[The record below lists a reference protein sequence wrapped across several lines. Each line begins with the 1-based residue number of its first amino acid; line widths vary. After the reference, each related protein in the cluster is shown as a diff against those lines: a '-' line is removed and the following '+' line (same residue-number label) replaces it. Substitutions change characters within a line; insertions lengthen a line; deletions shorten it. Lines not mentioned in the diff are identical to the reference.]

1 MNQIFPSPLR
11 LPVSLLLGLTLALA
25 GWELAGQLSVAR
37 WLATL
42 LSPDLTDTSQAVVHF
57 SWLPRLAIC
66 LLAGAALGLA
76 GTLMQQVLRNPLASP
91 TTLGVAS
98 GAQLA
103 LMMVTLFAPSWL
115 LLGREWI
122 AMAGGCLAMGLV
134 FALAWRHQLNPV
146 VIVFA
151 GLVINLYLA
160 AISMGLLLFFQE
172 ELKGLLVWGSGSLV
186 QNSWS
191 GVSYLLPRLL
201 LAVVLAAVLV
211 RPLAVLELDDASAR
225 SLGVSLQHLR
235 FAGLGLAVFV
245 TACVVSV
252 VGLIGFIG
260 LAAPALVRLLGV
272 RKLALRLLW
281 APLLGA
287 LLLAATDLLLQSL
300 SRSGSVLIPTGAM
313 TALLGAPLLLW
324 LIPRLGI
331 KSGTPKANAALLVA
345 RHPAPA
351 RLVGL
356 MLMGLVVAVMAS
368 LLFGQGID
376 GWHWPSWLR
385 WQAQLEWRLPRTL
398 AAGAAGMLLAL
409 AGTLLQR
416 VSSNPM
422 ASPELLG
429 VSGGTFMGVIA
440 TALLLPA
447 LPLPMML
454 AGGLLG
460 AFGCLLLLLL
470 VNRSHGF
477 QPERL
482 LVNRSHGFQPER
494 LLLSGIAITA
504 LFEPLQA
511 IALANGDLRVQQL
524 LSWMSGSTYYVT
536 LPIAGGL
543 VVLALTLLAAC
554 LLLSRWLDLLPM
566 GPAVAAALGI
576 RLNRAQL
583 AILLLV
589 AVLTASATLVVGP
602 LSFVG
607 LLAPHM
613 AKLMGLVRAR
623 WHLLGAAVSG
633 ALLMVSA
640 DWIGQQILFPQ
651 EVPVGLVSTLL
662 GGAYFMWCLRRL

>member
-1 MNQIFPSPLR
+1 MSSSLSSPLLR
-11 LPVSLLLGLTLALA
+11 PGLCLLVLTLGLACAELSRQLPGALWWQA
-25 GWELAGQLSVAR
+25 LFSPELDDAR
-37 WLATL
+37 
-42 LSPDLTDTSQAVVHF
+42 QAVVHF

-103 LMMVTLFAPSWL
+103 LMMVTLLAPSWL
-115 LLGREWI
+115 LIGREWI
-122 AMAGGCLAMGLV
+122 AMAGGSLAMGLV
-134 FALAWRHQLNPV
+134 FALAWRRQLNPV

-172 ELKGLLVWGSGSLV
+172 ELKGLLVWGSGSLA

-191 GVSYLLPRLL
+191 GVGYLLPRLL
-201 LAVVLAAVLV
+201 LAAMLAAVLV

-225 SLGVSLQHLR
+225 SLGVSLKHLR
-235 FAGLGLAVFV
+235 FAGLGLAVFI

-260 LAAPALVRLLGV
+260 LAAPAMVRLLGV
-272 RKLALRLLW
+272 RKLAQRLLW
-281 APLLGA
+281 APILGA
-287 LLLAATDLLLQSL
+287 LLLAATDLLLQTL
-300 SRSGSVLIPTGAM
+300 SRFWPVLIPTGAM

-331 KSGTPKANAALLVA
+331 KQSAPKANSSLQLA
-345 RHPAPA
+345 RHPAPT
-351 RLVGL
+351 RFVGL
-356 MLMGLVVAVMAS
+356 MVLGLAAAVIAS
-368 LLFGQGID
+368 LLFGQGMG
-376 GWHWPSWLR
+376 GWGWPSWLR
-385 WQAQLEWRLPRTL
+385 WQVQLEWRLPRTL
-398 AAGAAGMLLAL
+398 AAGAAGVLLAL

-416 VSSNPM
+416 VSNNPM

-440 TALLLPA
+440 AALLLPA

-454 AGGLLG
+454 LGGLVG
-460 AFGCLLLLLL
+460 AFACLLLLVLI
-470 VNRSHGF
+470 NRRNGF
-477 QPERL
+477 QPERI
-482 LVNRSHGFQPER
+482 
-494 LLLSGIAITA
+494 LLSGIAITA

-536 LPIAGGL
+536 QPVALAL
-543 VVLALTLLAAC
+543 VVLALLMLAAC
-554 LLLSRWLDLLPM
+554 LLVSRWLDLMPM
-566 GPAVAAALGI
+566 GPAVATALGI
-576 RLNRAQL
+576 HLGRAQL
-583 AILLLV
+583 TILLLV
-589 AVLTASATLVVGP
+589 AVLTASATMVIGP
-602 LSFVG
+602 LSFAG
-607 LLAPHM
+607 LLAPHL
-613 AKLMGLVRAR
+613 ARLMGLVRAR
-623 WHLLGAAVSG
+623 WHLLGAAGCG

>member
-1 MNQIFPSPLR
+1 MKRLLTSPLLR
-11 LPVSLLLGLTLALA
+11 PVSILLGLTLLLA
-25 GWELAGQLSVAR
+25 YWELARQLPGALWWQSLFAPNLDDV
-37 WLATL
+37 
-42 LSPDLTDTSQAVVHF
+42 SQAVVHF
-57 SWLPRLAIC
+57 SWLPRLAVT

-122 AMAGGCLAMGLV
+122 AMVGGSLAMALV
-134 FALAWRHQLNPV
+134 FALAWRRQLNPV

-172 ELKGLLVWGSGSLV
+172 ELKGLLVWGGGSLV

-201 LAVVLAAVLV
+201 AAAALAAVLV

-260 LAAPALVRLLGV
+260 LAAPAMVRLLGI
-272 RKLALRLLW
+272 RQLGQRLLW
-281 APLLGA
+281 APILGA

-300 SRSGSVLIPTGAM
+300 SRFWPVLIPTGAM
-313 TALLGAPLLLW
+313 TAMLGAPLLLW

-331 KSGTPKANAALLVA
+331 KSGTPKANAALPVA

-356 MLMGLVVAVMAS
+356 LLVGLMLAMVAS
-368 LLFGQGID
+368 LLVGQGMT
-376 GWHWPSWLR
+376 GWSWPSWLR

-398 AAGAAGMLLAL
+398 AAGAAGVLLAL

-416 VSSNPM
+416 VSNNPM

-447 LPLPMML
+447 LPLPL
-454 AGGLLG
+454 VGGLLG
-460 AFGCLLLLLL
+460 AFGCLLLLVV
-470 VNRSHGF
+470 VNHKHGF
-477 QPERL
+477 QPERI
-482 LVNRSHGFQPER
+482 
-494 LLLSGIAITA
+494 LLSGIAITA

-511 IALANGDLRVQQL
+511 IALANGDMRVQQL

-536 LPIAGGL
+536 LPVAYGL
-543 VVLALTLLAAC
+543 VGLALLMLSAC
-554 LLLSRWLDLLPM
+554 LLVSRWLDLLPM
-566 GPAVAAALGI
+566 GAALATALGI

-623 WHLLGAAVSG
+623 WHLLGAAASG

-640 DWIGQQILFPQ
+640 DWVGQQILFPQ

>member
-1 MNQIFPSPLR
+1 MSSSLSSPLLR
-11 LPVSLLLGLTLALA
+11 PGLCLLVLTLGLACA
-25 GWELAGQLSVAR
+25 ELARQLPGALWWQALFSPELDDAR
-37 WLATL
+37 
-42 LSPDLTDTSQAVVHF
+42 QAVVHF

-103 LMMVTLFAPSWL
+103 LMMVTLLAPSWL
-115 LLGREWI
+115 LIGREWI
-122 AMAGGCLAMGLV
+122 AMAGGSLAIGLV
-134 FALAWRHQLNPV
+134 FALAWRRQLNPV

-172 ELKGLLVWGSGSLV
+172 ELKGLLVWGSGSLA

-191 GVSYLLPRLL
+191 GVGYLLPRLL
-201 LAVVLAAVLV
+201 LAAMLAAVLV

-225 SLGVSLQHLR
+225 SLGVSLKHLR
-235 FAGLGLAVFV
+235 FAGLGLAVFI

-260 LAAPALVRLLGV
+260 LAAPAMVRLLGV
-272 RKLALRLLW
+272 RKLAQRLLW
-281 APLLGA
+281 APILGA
-287 LLLAATDLLLQSL
+287 LLLAATDLLLQTL
-300 SRSGSVLIPTGAM
+300 SRFWPVLIPTGAM

-331 KSGTPKANAALLVA
+331 KQSAPKANSSLLLA
-345 RHPAPA
+345 RHPAPT

-356 MLMGLVVAVMAS
+356 MVLGLAAAVIAS
-368 LLFGQGID
+368 LLFGQGMG
-376 GWHWPSWLR
+376 GWGWPSWLR

-398 AAGAAGMLLAL
+398 AAGAAGVLLAL

-416 VSSNPM
+416 VSNNPM

-440 TALLLPA
+440 AALLLPA

-454 AGGLLG
+454 LGGLVG
-460 AFGCLLLLLL
+460 AFACLLLLVLI
-470 VNRSHGF
+470 NRRNGF
-477 QPERL
+477 QPERI
-482 LVNRSHGFQPER
+482 
-494 LLLSGIAITA
+494 LLSGIAITA

-536 LPIAGGL
+536 QPVALAL
-543 VVLALTLLAAC
+543 VVLALLMLAAC
-554 LLLSRWLDLLPM
+554 LLASRWLDLMPM
-566 GPAVAAALGI
+566 GPAVATALGI
-576 RLNRAQL
+576 HLGRAQL
-583 AILLLV
+583 TILLLV
-589 AVLTASATLVVGP
+589 AVLTASATMVIGP
-602 LSFVG
+602 LSFAG
-607 LLAPHM
+607 LLAPHL
-613 AKLMGLVRAR
+613 ARLMGLVRAR
-623 WHLLGAAVSG
+623 WHLLGAAGCG

>member
-1 MNQIFPSPLR
+1 MSSSLSSPLLR
-11 LPVSLLLGLTLALA
+11 PGLCLLVLTLGLACA
-25 GWELAGQLSVAR
+25 ELARQLPGALWWQALFSPELDDAR
-37 WLATL
+37 
-42 LSPDLTDTSQAVVHF
+42 QAVVHF

-103 LMMVTLFAPSWL
+103 LMMVTLLAPSWL
-115 LLGREWI
+115 LIGREWI
-122 AMAGGCLAMGLV
+122 AMAGGSLAMGLV
-134 FALAWRHQLNPV
+134 FALAWRRQLNPV

-172 ELKGLLVWGSGSLV
+172 ELKGLLVWGSGSLA

-191 GVSYLLPRLL
+191 GVGYLLPRLL
-201 LAVVLAAVLV
+201 LAAMLAAVLV

-225 SLGVSLQHLR
+225 SLGVSLKHLR
-235 FAGLGLAVFV
+235 FAGLGLAVFI

-260 LAAPALVRLLGV
+260 LAAPAMVRLLGV
-272 RKLALRLLW
+272 RKLAQRLLW
-281 APLLGA
+281 APILGA
-287 LLLAATDLLLQSL
+287 LLLAATDLLLQTL
-300 SRSGSVLIPTGAM
+300 SRFWPVLIPTGAM

-331 KSGTPKANAALLVA
+331 KQSAPKANSSLQLA
-345 RHPAPA
+345 RHPAPT

-356 MLMGLVVAVMAS
+356 MVLGLAAAVIAS
-368 LLFGQGID
+368 LLFGQGMG
-376 GWHWPSWLR
+376 GWGWPSWLR

-398 AAGAAGMLLAL
+398 AAGAAGVLLAL

-416 VSSNPM
+416 VSNNPM

-440 TALLLPA
+440 AALLLPA

-454 AGGLLG
+454 LGGLVG
-460 AFGCLLLLLL
+460 AFACLLLLVLI
-470 VNRSHGF
+470 NRRNGF
-477 QPERL
+477 QPERI
-482 LVNRSHGFQPER
+482 
-494 LLLSGIAITA
+494 LLSGIAITA

-536 LPIAGGL
+536 QPVALAL
-543 VVLALTLLAAC
+543 VVLALLMLAAC
-554 LLLSRWLDLLPM
+554 LLVSRWLDLMPM
-566 GPAVAAALGI
+566 GPAVATALGI
-576 RLNRAQL
+576 HLGRAQL
-583 AILLLV
+583 TILLLV
-589 AVLTASATLVVGP
+589 AVLTASATMVIGP
-602 LSFVG
+602 LSFAG
-607 LLAPHM
+607 LLAPHL
-613 AKLMGLVRAR
+613 ARLMGLVRAR
-623 WHLLGAAVSG
+623 WHLLGAAGCG

>member
-1 MNQIFPSPLR
+1 MSSSLSSPLLR
-11 LPVSLLLGLTLALA
+11 PGLCLLVLTLGLACA
-25 GWELAGQLSVAR
+25 ELARQLPGALWWQALFSPELDDAR
-37 WLATL
+37 
-42 LSPDLTDTSQAVVHF
+42 QAVVHF

-103 LMMVTLFAPSWL
+103 LMMVTLLAPSWL
-115 LLGREWI
+115 LIGREWI
-122 AMAGGCLAMGLV
+122 AMAGGSLAMGLV
-134 FALAWRHQLNPV
+134 FALAWRRQLNPV

-172 ELKGLLVWGSGSLV
+172 ELKGLLVWGSGSLA

-191 GVSYLLPRLL
+191 GVGYLLPRLL
-201 LAVVLAAVLV
+201 LAAMLAAVLV

-225 SLGVSLQHLR
+225 SLGVSLKHLR
-235 FAGLGLAVFV
+235 FAGLGLAVFI

-260 LAAPALVRLLGV
+260 LAAPAMVRLLGV
-272 RKLALRLLW
+272 RKLAQRLLW
-281 APLLGA
+281 APILGA
-287 LLLAATDLLLQSL
+287 LLLAATDLLLQTL
-300 SRSGSVLIPTGAM
+300 SRFWPVLIPTGAM

-331 KSGTPKANAALLVA
+331 KQSAPKANSSLQLA
-345 RHPAPA
+345 RHPAPT

-356 MLMGLVVAVMAS
+356 MVLGLAAAVIAS
-368 LLFGQGID
+368 LLFGQGMG
-376 GWHWPSWLR
+376 GWGWPSWLR

-398 AAGAAGMLLAL
+398 AAGAAGVLLAL
-409 AGTLLQR
+409 TGTLLQR
-416 VSSNPM
+416 VSNNPM

-440 TALLLPA
+440 AALLLPA

-454 AGGLLG
+454 LGGLVG
-460 AFGCLLLLLL
+460 AFACLLLLVL
-470 VNRSHGF
+470 VNRRNGF
-477 QPERL
+477 QPERI
-482 LVNRSHGFQPER
+482 
-494 LLLSGIAITA
+494 LLSGIAITA

-536 LPIAGGL
+536 QPVALAL
-543 VVLALTLLAAC
+543 VVLALLMLAAC
-554 LLLSRWLDLLPM
+554 LLVSRWLDLMPM
-566 GPAVAAALGI
+566 GPAVATALGI
-576 RLNRAQL
+576 HLGRAQL
-583 AILLLV
+583 TILLLV
-589 AVLTASATLVVGP
+589 AVLTASATMVIGP
-602 LSFVG
+602 LSFAG
-607 LLAPHM
+607 LLAPHL
-613 AKLMGLVRAR
+613 ARLMGLVRAR
-623 WHLLGAAVSG
+623 WHLLGAAGCG

>member
-1 MNQIFPSPLR
+1 MSSSLSSPLLR
-11 LPVSLLLGLTLALA
+11 PGLCLLVLTLGLACAELSRQLPGALWWQA
-25 GWELAGQLSVAR
+25 LFSPELDDAR
-37 WLATL
+37 
-42 LSPDLTDTSQAVVHF
+42 QAVVHF

-91 TTLGVAS
+91 TTLGVTS

-103 LMMVTLFAPSWL
+103 LMMVTLLAPSWL
-115 LLGREWI
+115 LIGREWI
-122 AMAGGCLAMGLV
+122 AMAGGSLAMGLV
-134 FALAWRHQLNPV
+134 FALAWRRQLNPV

-172 ELKGLLVWGSGSLV
+172 ELKGLLVWGSGSLA

-191 GVSYLLPRLL
+191 GVGYLLPRLL
-201 LAVVLAAVLV
+201 LAAMLAVVLV

-225 SLGVSLQHLR
+225 SLGVSLKHLR
-235 FAGLGLAVFV
+235 LAGLGLAVFV

-260 LAAPALVRLLGV
+260 LAAPAMVRLLGV
-272 RKLALRLLW
+272 RKLAQRLLW
-281 APLLGA
+281 APILGA
-287 LLLAATDLLLQSL
+287 LLLAATDLLLQTL
-300 SRSGSVLIPTGAM
+300 SWFWPVLIPTGAM

-331 KSGTPKANAALLVA
+331 KQSAPKANSSLQLA
-345 RHPAPA
+345 RHPAPT

-356 MLMGLVVAVMAS
+356 MVLGLAAAVIAS
-368 LLFGQGID
+368 LLFGQGMG
-376 GWHWPSWLR
+376 GWGWPSWLR

-398 AAGAAGMLLAL
+398 AAGAAGVLLAL

-416 VSSNPM
+416 VSNNPM

-440 TALLLPA
+440 AALLLPA

-454 AGGLLG
+454 LGGLVG
-460 AFGCLLLLLL
+460 AFACLLLLVLI
-470 VNRSHGF
+470 NRRNGF
-477 QPERL
+477 QPERI
-482 LVNRSHGFQPER
+482 
-494 LLLSGIAITA
+494 LLSGIAITA

-536 LPIAGGL
+536 QPVALAL
-543 VVLALTLLAAC
+543 VVLALLMLAAC
-554 LLLSRWLDLLPM
+554 LLVSRWLDLMPM
-566 GPAVAAALGI
+566 GPAVATALGI
-576 RLNRAQL
+576 HLGRAQL
-583 AILLLV
+583 TILLLV
-589 AVLTASATLVVGP
+589 AVLTASATMVIGP
-602 LSFVG
+602 LSFAG
-607 LLAPHM
+607 LLAPHL
-613 AKLMGLVRAR
+613 ARLMGLVRAR
-623 WHLLGAAVSG
+623 WHLLGAAGCG

>member
-1 MNQIFPSPLR
+1 MKHIFPSPLQR
-11 LPVSLLLGLTLALA
+11 PILILLGLTLSLA
-25 GWELAGQLSVAR
+25 CWELARQLPGVLWWQTLFSPNLDDAR
-37 WLATL
+37 
-42 LSPDLTDTSQAVVHF
+42 QAVVHF
-57 SWLPRLAIC
+57 SWLPRLTVT

-122 AMAGGCLAMGLV
+122 AMAGGSLAMALV
-134 FALAWRHQLNPV
+134 FALAWRRQLNPII
-146 VIVFA
+146 IVFA

-172 ELKGLLVWGSGSLV
+172 ELKGLLVWGSGSLA

-191 GVSYLLPRLL
+191 GVYYLLPRLL
-201 LAVVLAAVLV
+201 VAGGLAAVLV

-235 FAGLGLAVFV
+235 LAGLGLAVFV

-260 LAAPALVRLLGV
+260 LAAPAMVRLLGI
-272 RKLALRLLW
+272 RQLGQRLLW
-281 APLLGA
+281 APVLGA
-287 LLLAATDLLLQSL
+287 LLLAATDLLLQSV
-300 SRSGSVLIPTGAM
+300 SRFWPMLIPTGAM

-324 LIPRLGI
+324 LIPRLSL
-331 KSGTPKANAALLVA
+331 KSGTPKASTGLLVA
-345 RHPAPA
+345 RHPVPT
-351 RLVGL
+351 RLITLLLLGL
-356 MLMGLVVAVMAS
+356 GLAIIGS
-368 LLFGQGID
+368 LLFGQGMH
-376 GWHWPSWLR
+376 GWSWPSWLR

-398 AAGAAGMLLAL
+398 AAGAAGILLAL

-416 VSSNPM
+416 VSNNPM

-454 AGGLLG
+454 LGGLIG
-460 AFGCLLLLLL
+460 AFGCLLLLVL
-470 VNRSHGF
+470 VNRKHGF
-477 QPERL
+477 QPERI
-482 LVNRSHGFQPER
+482 
-494 LLLSGIAITA
+494 LLSGIAITA

-511 IALANGDLRVQQL
+511 IALANGDMRVQQL

-536 LPIAGGL
+536 LPVAYGL
-543 VVLALTLLAAC
+543 VALAVLMLAAC
-554 LLLSRWLDLLPM
+554 LLISRWLDLLPM
-566 GPAVAAALGI
+566 GPALATALGI

-623 WHLLGAAVSG
+623 WHLLGAAASG

-651 EVPVGLVSTLL
+651 DVPVGLVSTLL

>member
-1 MNQIFPSPLR
+1 MSSSLSSPLLR
-11 LPVSLLLGLTLALA
+11 PGLCLLVLTLGLACAELSRQLPGALWWQA
-25 GWELAGQLSVAR
+25 LFSPELDDAR
-37 WLATL
+37 
-42 LSPDLTDTSQAVVHF
+42 QAVVHF

-103 LMMVTLFAPSWL
+103 LMMVTLLAPSWL
-115 LLGREWI
+115 LIGREWI
-122 AMAGGCLAMGLV
+122 AMAGGSLAMGLV
-134 FALAWRHQLNPV
+134 FALAWRRQLNPV

-172 ELKGLLVWGSGSLV
+172 ELKGLLVWGSGSLA

-191 GVSYLLPRLL
+191 GVGYLLPRLL
-201 LAVVLAAVLV
+201 LAAMLAAVLV

-225 SLGVSLQHLR
+225 SLGVSLKHLR
-235 FAGLGLAVFV
+235 FAGLGLAVFI

-260 LAAPALVRLLGV
+260 LAAPAMVRLLGV
-272 RKLALRLLW
+272 RKLAQRLLW
-281 APLLGA
+281 TPILGA
-287 LLLAATDLLLQSL
+287 LLLAATDLLLQTL
-300 SRSGSVLIPTGAM
+300 SRFWPVLIPTGAM

-331 KSGTPKANAALLVA
+331 KQSAPKANSSLLLA
-345 RHPAPA
+345 RHPAPT

-356 MLMGLVVAVMAS
+356 MVLGLAAAVIAS
-368 LLFGQGID
+368 LLFGQGMG
-376 GWHWPSWLR
+376 GWGWPSWLR

-398 AAGAAGMLLAL
+398 AAGAAGVLLAL

-416 VSSNPM
+416 VSNNPM

-440 TALLLPA
+440 AALLLPA

-454 AGGLLG
+454 LGGLVG
-460 AFGCLLLLLL
+460 AFACLLLLVLI
-470 VNRSHGF
+470 NRRNGF
-477 QPERL
+477 QPERI
-482 LVNRSHGFQPER
+482 
-494 LLLSGIAITA
+494 LLSGIAITA

-536 LPIAGGL
+536 QPVALAL
-543 VVLALTLLAAC
+543 VVLALLMLAAC
-554 LLLSRWLDLLPM
+554 LLVSRWLDLMPM
-566 GPAVAAALGI
+566 GPAVATALGI
-576 RLNRAQL
+576 RLSRAQL
-583 AILLLV
+583 TILLLV
-589 AVLTASATLVVGP
+589 AVLTASATMVIGP
-602 LSFVG
+602 LSFAG
-607 LLAPHM
+607 LLAPHL
-613 AKLMGLVRAR
+613 ARLMGLVRAR
-623 WHLLGAAVSG
+623 WHLLGAAGCG

>member
-1 MNQIFPSPLR
+1 MSSSLSSPLLR
-11 LPVSLLLGLTLALA
+11 PGLCLLVLTLGLACA
-25 GWELAGQLSVAR
+25 ELARQLPGALWWQALFSPELDDAR
-37 WLATL
+37 
-42 LSPDLTDTSQAVVHF
+42 QAVVHF

-103 LMMVTLFAPSWL
+103 LMMVTLLAPSWL
-115 LLGREWI
+115 LIGREWV
-122 AMAGGCLAMGLV
+122 AMAGGSLAMGLV
-134 FALAWRHQLNPV
+134 FALAWRRQLNPV

-172 ELKGLLVWGSGSLV
+172 ELKGLLVWGSGSLA

-191 GVSYLLPRLL
+191 GVGYLLPRLL
-201 LAVVLAAVLV
+201 LAAMLAAVLV

-225 SLGVSLQHLR
+225 SLGVSLKHLR
-235 FAGLGLAVFV
+235 FAGLGLAVFI

-260 LAAPALVRLLGV
+260 LAAPAMVRLLGV
-272 RKLALRLLW
+272 RKLAQRLLW
-281 APLLGA
+281 ALILGA
-287 LLLAATDLLLQSL
+287 LLLAATDLLLQTL
-300 SRSGSVLIPTGAM
+300 SRFWPVLIPTGAM

-324 LIPRLGI
+324 LIPRLGF
-331 KSGTPKANAALLVA
+331 KQSSPKANSSLQLA
-345 RHPAPA
+345 RHPAPT

-356 MLMGLVVAVMAS
+356 MVLGLAAAVIAS
-368 LLFGQGID
+368 LLFGQGMG
-376 GWHWPSWLR
+376 GWGWPSWLR

-398 AAGAAGMLLAL
+398 AAGAAGVLLAL

-416 VSSNPM
+416 VSNNPM

-440 TALLLPA
+440 AALLLPA

-454 AGGLLG
+454 LGGLVG
-460 AFGCLLLLLL
+460 AFACLLLLVLI
-470 VNRSHGF
+470 NRRNGF
-477 QPERL
+477 QPERI
-482 LVNRSHGFQPER
+482 
-494 LLLSGIAITA
+494 LLSGIAITA

-536 LPIAGGL
+536 QPVALAL
-543 VVLALTLLAAC
+543 VVLALLMLAAC
-554 LLLSRWLDLLPM
+554 LLVSRWLDLMPM
-566 GPAVAAALGI
+566 GPAVATALGI
-576 RLNRAQL
+576 HLGRAQL
-583 AILLLV
+583 TILLLV
-589 AVLTASATLVVGP
+589 AVLTASATMVIGP
-602 LSFVG
+602 LSFAG
-607 LLAPHM
+607 LLAPHL
-613 AKLMGLVRAR
+613 ARLMGLVRAR
-623 WHLLGAAVSG
+623 WHLLGAAGCG

>member
-1 MNQIFPSPLR
+1 MSSSLSSPLLR
-11 LPVSLLLGLTLALA
+11 PGLCLLVLTLGLACT
-25 GWELAGQLSVAR
+25 ELARQLPGALWWQALFSPELDDAR
-37 WLATL
+37 
-42 LSPDLTDTSQAVVHF
+42 QAVVHF

-103 LMMVTLFAPSWL
+103 LMMVTLLAPSWL
-115 LLGREWI
+115 LIGREWI
-122 AMAGGCLAMGLV
+122 AMAGGSLAMGLV
-134 FALAWRHQLNPV
+134 FALAWRRQLNPV

-172 ELKGLLVWGSGSLV
+172 ELKGLLVWGSGSLA

-191 GVSYLLPRLL
+191 GVGYLLPRLL
-201 LAVVLAAVLV
+201 LAAMLAAVLV

-225 SLGVSLQHLR
+225 SLGVSLKHLR
-235 FAGLGLAVFV
+235 FAGLGLAVFI

-260 LAAPALVRLLGV
+260 LAAPAMVRLLGV
-272 RKLALRLLW
+272 RKLAQRLLW
-281 APLLGA
+281 APILGA
-287 LLLAATDLLLQSL
+287 LLLAATDLLLQTL
-300 SRSGSVLIPTGAM
+300 SRFWPVLIPTGAM

-331 KSGTPKANAALLVA
+331 KQSSPKANSSLLLA
-345 RHPAPA
+345 RHPAPT

-356 MLMGLVVAVMAS
+356 MVLGLAAAVIAS
-368 LLFGQGID
+368 LLFGQGMG
-376 GWHWPSWLR
+376 GWGWPSWLR

-398 AAGAAGMLLAL
+398 AAGAAGVLLAL

-416 VSSNPM
+416 VSNNPM

-440 TALLLPA
+440 AALLLPA

-454 AGGLLG
+454 LGGLMG
-460 AFGCLLLLLL
+460 AFACLLLLVLI
-470 VNRSHGF
+470 NRRNGF
-477 QPERL
+477 QPERI
-482 LVNRSHGFQPER
+482 
-494 LLLSGIAITA
+494 LLSGIAITA

-536 LPIAGGL
+536 QPVALAL
-543 VVLALTLLAAC
+543 VVLALLMLAAC
-554 LLLSRWLDLLPM
+554 LLVSRWLDLMPM
-566 GPAVAAALGI
+566 GPAVATALGI
-576 RLNRAQL
+576 HLGRAQL
-583 AILLLV
+583 TILLLV
-589 AVLTASATLVVGP
+589 AVLTASATMVIGP
-602 LSFVG
+602 LSFAG
-607 LLAPHM
+607 LLAPHL
-613 AKLMGLVRAR
+613 ARLMGLVRAR
-623 WHLLGAAVSG
+623 WHLLGAAGCG

>member
-1 MNQIFPSPLR
+1 MSSSLSSPLLR
-11 LPVSLLLGLTLALA
+11 PGLCLLVLTLGLACA
-25 GWELAGQLSVAR
+25 ELARQLPGALWWQALFSPELDDAR
-37 WLATL
+37 
-42 LSPDLTDTSQAVVHF
+42 QAVVHF

-103 LMMVTLFAPSWL
+103 LMMVTLLAPSWL
-115 LLGREWI
+115 LIGREWI
-122 AMAGGCLAMGLV
+122 AMAGGSLAMGLV
-134 FALAWRHQLNPV
+134 FALAWRRQLNPV

-172 ELKGLLVWGSGSLV
+172 ELKGLLVWGSGSLA

-191 GVSYLLPRLL
+191 GVGYLLPRLL
-201 LAVVLAAVLV
+201 LAAMLAAVLV

-225 SLGVSLQHLR
+225 SLGVSLKHLR
-235 FAGLGLAVFV
+235 FAGLGLAVFI

-260 LAAPALVRLLGV
+260 LAAPAMVRLLGV
-272 RKLALRLLW
+272 RKLAQRLLW
-281 APLLGA
+281 APILGA
-287 LLLAATDLLLQSL
+287 LLLAATDLLLQTL
-300 SRSGSVLIPTGAM
+300 SRFWPVLIPTGAM

-331 KSGTPKANAALLVA
+331 KQSAPKANSSLQLA
-345 RHPAPA
+345 RHPAPT

-356 MLMGLVVAVMAS
+356 MVLGLAAAVIAS
-368 LLFGQGID
+368 LLFGQGM
-376 GWHWPSWLR
+376 GSWGWPSWLR
-385 WQAQLEWRLPRTL
+385 WQVQLEWRLPRTL
-398 AAGAAGMLLAL
+398 AAGAAGVLLAL

-416 VSSNPM
+416 VSNNPM

-440 TALLLPA
+440 AALLLPA

-454 AGGLLG
+454 LGGLVG
-460 AFGCLLLLLL
+460 AFACLLLLVLI
-470 VNRSHGF
+470 NRRNGF
-477 QPERL
+477 QPERI
-482 LVNRSHGFQPER
+482 
-494 LLLSGIAITA
+494 LLSGIAITA

-536 LPIAGGL
+536 QPVALAL
-543 VVLALTLLAAC
+543 VVLALLMLAAC
-554 LLLSRWLDLLPM
+554 LLVSRWLDLMPM
-566 GPAVAAALGI
+566 GPAVATALGI
-576 RLNRAQL
+576 HLGRAQL
-583 AILLLV
+583 TILLLV
-589 AVLTASATLVVGP
+589 AVLTASATMVIGP
-602 LSFVG
+602 LSFAG
-607 LLAPHM
+607 LLAPHL
-613 AKLMGLVRAR
+613 ARLMGLVRAR
-623 WHLLGAAVSG
+623 WHLLGAAGCG

>member
-1 MNQIFPSPLR
+1 MSSSLSSPLLR
-11 LPVSLLLGLTLALA
+11 PGLCLLVLTLGLACA
-25 GWELAGQLSVAR
+25 ELARQLPGALWWQALFSPELDDAR
-37 WLATL
+37 
-42 LSPDLTDTSQAVVHF
+42 QAVVHF

-103 LMMVTLFAPSWL
+103 LMMVTLLAPSWL
-115 LLGREWI
+115 LIGREWI
-122 AMAGGCLAMGLV
+122 AMAGGSLAMGLV
-134 FALAWRHQLNPV
+134 FALAWRRQLNPV

-172 ELKGLLVWGSGSLV
+172 ELKGLLVWGSGSLA

-191 GVSYLLPRLL
+191 GVGYLLPRLL
-201 LAVVLAAVLV
+201 LAAMLAVVLV

-225 SLGVSLQHLR
+225 SLGVSLKHLR

-260 LAAPALVRLLGV
+260 LAAPAMVRLLGV
-272 RKLALRLLW
+272 RKLAQRLLW
-281 APLLGA
+281 APILGA
-287 LLLAATDLLLQSL
+287 LLLAATDLLLQTL
-300 SRSGSVLIPTGAM
+300 SRFWPVLIPTGAM

-331 KSGTPKANAALLVA
+331 KQSAPKANSSLQLA
-345 RHPAPA
+345 RHPAPT

-356 MLMGLVVAVMAS
+356 MVLGLAAAVIAS
-368 LLFGQGID
+368 LLFGQGMG
-376 GWHWPSWLR
+376 GWGWPSWLR
-385 WQAQLEWRLPRTL
+385 WQVQLEWRLPRTL
-398 AAGAAGMLLAL
+398 AAGAAGVLLAL

-416 VSSNPM
+416 VSNNPM

-440 TALLLPA
+440 AALLLPA

-454 AGGLLG
+454 LGGLVG
-460 AFGCLLLLLL
+460 AFACLLLLVLI
-470 VNRSHGF
+470 NRRNGF
-477 QPERL
+477 QPERI
-482 LVNRSHGFQPER
+482 
-494 LLLSGIAITA
+494 LLSGIAITA

-536 LPIAGGL
+536 QPVALAL
-543 VVLALTLLAAC
+543 VVLALLMLAAC
-554 LLLSRWLDLLPM
+554 LLVSRWLDLMPM
-566 GPAVAAALGI
+566 GPAVATALGI
-576 RLNRAQL
+576 HLGRAQL
-583 AILLLV
+583 TILLLV
-589 AVLTASATLVVGP
+589 AVLTASATMVIGP
-602 LSFVG
+602 LSFAG
-607 LLAPHM
+607 LLAPHL
-613 AKLMGLVRAR
+613 ARLMGLVRAR
-623 WHLLGAAVSG
+623 WHLLGAAGCG

>member
-1 MNQIFPSPLR
+1 MTRLFPLPLR
-11 LPVSLLLGLTLALA
+11 RPSLILLGLTLLLIC
-25 GWELAGQLSVAR
+25 WELSRQLPASLWWQSLFSPELEDAR
-37 WLATL
+37 
-42 LSPDLTDTSQAVVHF
+42 QAVVYF

-115 LLGREWI
+115 ILGREWI
-122 AMAGGCLAMGLV
+122 AMAGGSLAMALV
-134 FALAWRHQLNPV
+134 FALAWRRQLNPV

-191 GVSYLLPRLL
+191 GATYLLPRLL
-201 LAVVLAAVLV
+201 VAGVLAAVLV

-235 FAGLGLAVFV
+235 FAGLGLAVFI

-260 LAAPALVRLLGV
+260 LAAPALVRLLGI
-272 RKLALRLLW
+272 RRPALRLVW
-281 APLLGA
+281 APVLGA
-287 LLLAATDLLLQSL
+287 LLLTATDLLLQTL
-300 SRSGSVLIPTGAM
+300 SRFWPVLIPTGAM

-331 KSGTPKANAALLVA
+331 KSGTPKVNATLLVA

-351 RLVGL
+351 RLIGL
-356 MLMGLVVAVMAS
+356 LLLGLLAAILIALM
-368 LLFGQGID
+368 FGQGMH
-376 GWHWPSWLR
+376 GWSWPSWLR

-398 AAGAAGMLLAL
+398 AAAAAGVLLAL

-416 VSSNPM
+416 VSNNPM

-429 VSGGTFMGVIA
+429 VSGGTFMGVIG

-447 LPLPMML
+447 LPLAMML
-454 AGGLLG
+454 LGGLVG
-460 AFGCLLLLLL
+460 AFGCLLLL
-470 VNRSHGF
+470 VAINRRHGF
-477 QPERL
+477 QPERI
-482 LVNRSHGFQPER
+482 
-494 LLLSGIAITA
+494 LLSGIAITA

-536 LPIAGGL
+536 LPVASAL
-543 VVLALTLLAAC
+543 VGLALLMLAAC
-554 LLLSRWLDLLPM
+554 LLISRWLDLMPM
-566 GPAVAAALGI
+566 GAAVATALGI
-576 RLNRAQL
+576 RLSLAQL
-583 AILLLV
+583 VILLLV

-623 WHLLGAAVSG
+623 WHLLGAAGSG

-651 EVPVGLVSTLL
+651 DVPVGLVSTLL
-662 GGAYFMWCLRRL
+662 GGAYFMWCLRRI

>member
-1 MNQIFPSPLR
+1 MNHL
-11 LPVSLLLGLTLALA
+11 LPASLLRPGLCLLLLTGVLA
-25 GWELAGQLSVAR
+25 GWDLAHQLPDAPWWQAIFSPNLDDAR
-37 WLATL
+37 
-42 LSPDLTDTSQAVVHF
+42 QAVIHF
-57 SWLPRLAIC
+57 SWLPRLVVC

-115 LLGREWI
+115 LIGREWI
-122 AMAGGCLAMGLV
+122 AMAGGSLAMGLV
-134 FALAWRHQLNPV
+134 FALAWRRQLNPV

-172 ELKGLLVWGSGSLV
+172 ELKGLLVWGSGSLA

-201 LAVVLAAVLV
+201 LAGVLAALLV
-211 RPLAVLELDDASAR
+211 RPLGVLELDDASAR
-225 SLGVSLQHLR
+225 SLGVSLKQLR
-235 FAGLGLAVFV
+235 FAGLGLAVFI

-260 LAAPALVRLLGV
+260 LAAPVMVRMLGV
-272 RKLALRLLW
+272 RQLGLRLLW
-281 APLLGA
+281 APVLGA

-300 SRSGSVLIPTGAM
+300 TRFWPVLIPTGAM

-324 LIPRLGI
+324 LIPRLSF
-331 KSGTPKANAALLVA
+331 KATPRAAVGLVVA

-351 RLVGL
+351 RFIVILVAGL
-356 MLMGLVVAVMAS
+356 VAVMLAS
-368 LLFGQGID
+368 LLVGQGMH
-376 GWHWPSWLR
+376 GWSWPSWLR
-385 WQAQLEWRLPRTL
+385 WQAQLEWRLPRAL
-398 AAGAAGMLLAL
+398 AAGAAGVLLAL

-416 VSSNPM
+416 VSNNPM

-447 LPLPMML
+447 LPLPLML
-454 AGGLLG
+454 LGGVLG
-460 AFGCLLLLLL
+460 AFVCLLLLVLI
-470 VNRSHGF
+470 NRKNGF
-477 QPERL
+477 QPERI
-482 LVNRSHGFQPER
+482 
-494 LLLSGIAITA
+494 LLSGIAITA

-536 LPIAGGL
+536 PPVAYGL
-543 VVLALTLLAAC
+543 TGLALLMLAAC
-554 LLLSRWLDLLPM
+554 LLVSRWLDLMPM
-566 GPAVAAALGI
+566 GPAVATALGI

-583 AILLLV
+583 IILLLV
-589 AVLTASATLVVGP
+589 AVLTASATMVIGP
-602 LSFVG
+602 LSFAG

-623 WHLLGAAVSG
+623 WHLLGAAGCG
-633 ALLMVSA
+633 ALLMVLA
-640 DWIGQQILFPQ
+640 DWVGQQILFPQ
-651 EVPVGLVSTLL
+651 EVPVGLASTLL

>member
-1 MNQIFPSPLR
+1 MRSSLSSPLLR
-11 LPVSLLLGLTLALA
+11 PGLCLLVLTLGLACT
-25 GWELAGQLSVAR
+25 ELARQLPGALWWQALFSPELDDAR
-37 WLATL
+37 
-42 LSPDLTDTSQAVVHF
+42 QAVVHF

-103 LMMVTLFAPSWL
+103 LMMVTLLAPSWL
-115 LLGREWI
+115 LIGREWI
-122 AMAGGCLAMGLV
+122 AMAGGSLAMGLV
-134 FALAWRHQLNPV
+134 FALAWRRQLNPV

-172 ELKGLLVWGSGSLV
+172 ELKGLLVWGSGSLA

-191 GVSYLLPRLL
+191 GVGYLLPRLL
-201 LAVVLAAVLV
+201 LAAMLAAVLV

-225 SLGVSLQHLR
+225 SLGVSLKHLR
-235 FAGLGLAVFV
+235 LAGLGLAVFV

-260 LAAPALVRLLGV
+260 LAAPAMVRLLGV
-272 RKLALRLLW
+272 RKLAQRLLW
-281 APLLGA
+281 APILGA
-287 LLLAATDLLLQSL
+287 LLLAATDLLLQTL
-300 SRSGSVLIPTGAM
+300 SRFWPVLIPTGAM

-331 KSGTPKANAALLVA
+331 KQSAPKANSSLQLA
-345 RHPAPA
+345 RHPAPT

-356 MLMGLVVAVMAS
+356 MVLGLAAAVIAS
-368 LLFGQGID
+368 LLFGQGM
-376 GWHWPSWLR
+376 GCWGWPSWLR

-398 AAGAAGMLLAL
+398 AAGAAGVLLAL

-416 VSSNPM
+416 VSNNPM

-440 TALLLPA
+440 AALLLPA

-454 AGGLLG
+454 LGGLVG
-460 AFGCLLLLLL
+460 AFACLLLLVLI
-470 VNRSHGF
+470 NRRNGF
-477 QPERL
+477 QPERI
-482 LVNRSHGFQPER
+482 
-494 LLLSGIAITA
+494 LLSGIAITA
-504 LFEPLQA
+504 LLEPLQA

-536 LPIAGGL
+536 QPVALAL
-543 VVLALTLLAAC
+543 VVLALLMLAAC
-554 LLLSRWLDLLPM
+554 LLVSRWLDLMPM
-566 GPAVAAALGI
+566 GPAVATALGI
-576 RLNRAQL
+576 HLGRAQL
-583 AILLLV
+583 TILLLV
-589 AVLTASATLVVGP
+589 AVLTASATMVIGP
-602 LSFVG
+602 LSFAG
-607 LLAPHM
+607 LLAPHL
-613 AKLMGLVRAR
+613 ARLMGLVRAR
-623 WHLLGAAVSG
+623 WHLLGAAGCG

>member
-1 MNQIFPSPLR
+1 MSSSLSSPLLR
-11 LPVSLLLGLTLALA
+11 PGLCLLVLTLGLACT
-25 GWELAGQLSVAR
+25 ELARQLPGALWWQALFSPELDDAR
-37 WLATL
+37 
-42 LSPDLTDTSQAVVHF
+42 QAVVHF

-103 LMMVTLFAPSWL
+103 LMMVTLLAPSWL
-115 LLGREWI
+115 LIGREWI
-122 AMAGGCLAMGLV
+122 AMAGGSLAMGLV
-134 FALAWRHQLNPV
+134 FALAWRRQLNPV

-172 ELKGLLVWGSGSLV
+172 ELKGLLVWGSGSLA

-191 GVSYLLPRLL
+191 GVGYLLPRLL
-201 LAVVLAAVLV
+201 LAAMLAAVLV

-225 SLGVSLQHLR
+225 SLGVSLKHLR
-235 FAGLGLAVFV
+235 FAGLGLAVFI

-260 LAAPALVRLLGV
+260 LAAPAMVRLLGV
-272 RKLALRLLW
+272 RKLAQRLLW
-281 APLLGA
+281 APILGA
-287 LLLAATDLLLQSL
+287 LLLAATDLLLQTL
-300 SRSGSVLIPTGAM
+300 SRFWPVLIPTGAM

-331 KSGTPKANAALLVA
+331 KQSAPKANSSLLLA
-345 RHPAPA
+345 RHPAPT

-356 MLMGLVVAVMAS
+356 MVLGLAAAVIAS
-368 LLFGQGID
+368 LLFGQGMG
-376 GWHWPSWLR
+376 GWGWPSWLR

-398 AAGAAGMLLAL
+398 AAGAAGVLLAL

-416 VSSNPM
+416 VSNNPM

-440 TALLLPA
+440 AALLLPA

-454 AGGLLG
+454 LGGLVG
-460 AFGCLLLLLL
+460 AFACLLLLVLI
-470 VNRSHGF
+470 NRRNGF
-477 QPERL
+477 QPERI
-482 LVNRSHGFQPER
+482 
-494 LLLSGIAITA
+494 LLSGIAITA

-536 LPIAGGL
+536 QPVALAL
-543 VVLALTLLAAC
+543 VVLALLMLAAC
-554 LLLSRWLDLLPM
+554 LLVSRWLDLMPM
-566 GPAVAAALGI
+566 GPAVATALGI
-576 RLNRAQL
+576 HLGRAQL
-583 AILLLV
+583 TILLLV
-589 AVLTASATLVVGP
+589 AVLTASATMVIGP
-602 LSFVG
+602 LSFAG
-607 LLAPHM
+607 LLAPHL
-613 AKLMGLVRAR
+613 ARLMGLVRAR
-623 WHLLGAAVSG
+623 WHLLGAAGCG

>member
-1 MNQIFPSPLR
+1 MSSSLSSPLLR
-11 LPVSLLLGLTLALA
+11 PGLCLLVLTLGLACT
-25 GWELAGQLSVAR
+25 ELARQLPGALWWQALFSPELDDAR
-37 WLATL
+37 
-42 LSPDLTDTSQAVVHF
+42 QAVVHF

-103 LMMVTLFAPSWL
+103 LMMVTLLAPSWL
-115 LLGREWI
+115 LIGREWI
-122 AMAGGCLAMGLV
+122 AMAGGSLAMGLV
-134 FALAWRHQLNPV
+134 FALAWRRQLNPV

-172 ELKGLLVWGSGSLV
+172 ELKGLLVWGSGSLA

-191 GVSYLLPRLL
+191 GVGYLLPRLL
-201 LAVVLAAVLV
+201 LAAMLAVVLV

-225 SLGVSLQHLR
+225 SLGVSLKHLR
-235 FAGLGLAVFV
+235 FAGLGLAVFI

-260 LAAPALVRLLGV
+260 LAAPAMVRLLGV
-272 RKLALRLLW
+272 RKLARRLLW
-281 APLLGA
+281 APILGA
-287 LLLAATDLLLQSL
+287 LLLAATDLLLQTL
-300 SRSGSVLIPTGAM
+300 SRFWPVLIPTGAM

-331 KSGTPKANAALLVA
+331 KQSAPKANSSLLLA
-345 RHPAPA
+345 RHPAPT

-356 MLMGLVVAVMAS
+356 MVLGLAAAVIAS
-368 LLFGQGID
+368 LLFGQGMD
-376 GWHWPSWLR
+376 GWGWPSWLR

-398 AAGAAGMLLAL
+398 AAGAAGVLLAL

-416 VSSNPM
+416 VSNNPM

-440 TALLLPA
+440 AALLLPA

-454 AGGLLG
+454 LGGLVG
-460 AFGCLLLLLL
+460 AFACLLLLVLI
-470 VNRSHGF
+470 NRRNGF
-477 QPERL
+477 QPERI
-482 LVNRSHGFQPER
+482 
-494 LLLSGIAITA
+494 LLSGIAITA

-536 LPIAGGL
+536 QPVALAL
-543 VVLALTLLAAC
+543 VVLALLMLAAC
-554 LLLSRWLDLLPM
+554 LLVSRWLDLMPM
-566 GPAVAAALGI
+566 GPAVATALGI
-576 RLNRAQL
+576 HLGRAQL
-583 AILLLV
+583 TILLLV
-589 AVLTASATLVVGP
+589 AVLTASATMVIGP
-602 LSFVG
+602 LSFAG
-607 LLAPHM
+607 LLAPHL
-613 AKLMGLVRAR
+613 ARLMGLVRAR
-623 WHLLGAAVSG
+623 WHLLGAAGCG

>member
-1 MNQIFPSPLR
+1 MRSSLSSPLLR
-11 LPVSLLLGLTLALA
+11 PGLCLLVLTLGLACA
-25 GWELAGQLSVAR
+25 ELARQLPGALWWQALFSPELDDAR
-37 WLATL
+37 
-42 LSPDLTDTSQAVVHF
+42 QAVVHF

-103 LMMVTLFAPSWL
+103 LMMVTLLAPSWL
-115 LLGREWI
+115 LIGREWI
-122 AMAGGCLAMGLV
+122 AMAGGSLAMGLV
-134 FALAWRHQLNPV
+134 FALAWRRQLNPV

-172 ELKGLLVWGSGSLV
+172 ELKGLLVWGSGSLA
-186 QNSWS
+186 QNSWI
-191 GVSYLLPRLL
+191 GVGYLLPRLL
-201 LAVVLAAVLV
+201 LAAMLAAVLV

-225 SLGVSLQHLR
+225 SLGVSLKHLR
-235 FAGLGLAVFV
+235 LAGLGLAVFV

-260 LAAPALVRLLGV
+260 LAAPAMVRLLGV
-272 RKLALRLLW
+272 RKLAQRLLW
-281 APLLGA
+281 APILGA
-287 LLLAATDLLLQSL
+287 LLLAATDLLLQTL
-300 SRSGSVLIPTGAM
+300 SRFWPVLIPTGAM

-331 KSGTPKANAALLVA
+331 KQSAPKANSSLQLA
-345 RHPAPA
+345 RHPAPT

-356 MLMGLVVAVMAS
+356 MVLGLAAAVIAS
-368 LLFGQGID
+368 LLFGQGMG
-376 GWHWPSWLR
+376 GWGWPSWLR

-398 AAGAAGMLLAL
+398 AAGAAGVLLAL

-416 VSSNPM
+416 VSNNPM

-440 TALLLPA
+440 AALLLPA

-454 AGGLLG
+454 LGGLVG
-460 AFGCLLLLLL
+460 AFACLLLLVL
-470 VNRSHGF
+470 VNRRNGF
-477 QPERL
+477 QPERI
-482 LVNRSHGFQPER
+482 
-494 LLLSGIAITA
+494 LLSGIAITA

-536 LPIAGGL
+536 QPVALAL
-543 VVLALTLLAAC
+543 VVLALLMLAAC
-554 LLLSRWLDLLPM
+554 LLVSRWLDLMPM
-566 GPAVAAALGI
+566 GPAVATALGI
-576 RLNRAQL
+576 HLGRAQL
-583 AILLLV
+583 TILLLV
-589 AVLTASATLVVGP
+589 AVLTASATMVIGP
-602 LSFVG
+602 LSFAG
-607 LLAPHM
+607 LLAPHL
-613 AKLMGLVRAR
+613 ARLMGLVRAR
-623 WHLLGAAVSG
+623 WHLLGAAGSG

>member
-1 MNQIFPSPLR
+1 MKRLLTSPLLR
-11 LPVSLLLGLTLALA
+11 PVSILLGLTLLLA
-25 GWELAGQLSVAR
+25 CWELACQLPGALWWQSLFAPN
-37 WLATL
+37 LNDA
-42 LSPDLTDTSQAVVHF
+42 SQAVVHF
-57 SWLPRLAIC
+57 SWLPRLAVT

-122 AMAGGCLAMGLV
+122 AMAGGSLAMALV
-134 FALAWRHQLNPV
+134 FALAWRRQLNPV

-201 LAVVLAAVLV
+201 VAAALAVVLV

-260 LAAPALVRLLGV
+260 LAAPAMVRLLGI
-272 RKLALRLLW
+272 RQLGQRLLW
-281 APLLGA
+281 APILGA

-300 SRSGSVLIPTGAM
+300 SRFWPVLIPTGAM

-331 KSGTPKANAALLVA
+331 KSGAPKANAGLLVA

-351 RLVGL
+351 RLIGLLLVGL
-356 MLMGLVVAVMAS
+356 LLVVVAS
-368 LLFGQGID
+368 LLFGQGMT
-376 GWHWPSWLR
+376 GWCWPSWLR

-398 AAGAAGMLLAL
+398 AAGAAGVLLAL

-416 VSSNPM
+416 VSNNPM

-447 LPLPMML
+447 LPLSLML
-454 AGGLLG
+454 SGGLLG
-460 AFGCLLLLLL
+460 AFACLLLLVV
-470 VNRSHGF
+470 VNRKHGF
-477 QPERL
+477 QPERI
-482 LVNRSHGFQPER
+482 
-494 LLLSGIAITA
+494 LLSGIAITA

-536 LPIAGGL
+536 LPVAYGL
-543 VVLALTLLAAC
+543 VGLALLMLVAC
-554 LLLSRWLDLLPM
+554 LLVSRWLDLLPM
-566 GPAVAAALGI
+566 GAAVATALGI

-623 WHLLGAAVSG
+623 WHLLGAAASG

-640 DWIGQQILFPQ
+640 DWVGQQILFPQ

>member
-1 MNQIFPSPLR
+1 MSSSLSSPLLR
-11 LPVSLLLGLTLALA
+11 PGLCLLVLTLGLACAELSRQLPGALWWQA
-25 GWELAGQLSVAR
+25 LFSPELDDAR
-37 WLATL
+37 
-42 LSPDLTDTSQAVVHF
+42 QAVVHF

-103 LMMVTLFAPSWL
+103 LMMVTLLAPSWL
-115 LLGREWI
+115 LIGREWI
-122 AMAGGCLAMGLV
+122 AMAGGSLAMGLV
-134 FALAWRHQLNPV
+134 FALAWRRQLNPV

-172 ELKGLLVWGSGSLV
+172 ELKGLLVWGSGSLA

-191 GVSYLLPRLL
+191 GVGYLLPRLL
-201 LAVVLAAVLV
+201 LAAMLAAVLV

-225 SLGVSLQHLR
+225 SLGVSLKHLR
-235 FAGLGLAVFV
+235 FAGLGLAVFI

-260 LAAPALVRLLGV
+260 LAAPAMVRLLGV
-272 RKLALRLLW
+272 RKLAQRLLW
-281 APLLGA
+281 APILGA
-287 LLLAATDLLLQSL
+287 LLLAATDLLLQTL
-300 SRSGSVLIPTGAM
+300 SRFWPVLIPTGAM

-324 LIPRLGI
+324 LIPRLGF
-331 KSGTPKANAALLVA
+331 KQSSPKANSSLQLA
-345 RHPAPA
+345 RHPAPT

-356 MLMGLVVAVMAS
+356 MVLGLAAAVIAS
-368 LLFGQGID
+368 LLFGQGMG
-376 GWHWPSWLR
+376 GWGWPSWLR

-398 AAGAAGMLLAL
+398 AAGAAGVLLAL

-416 VSSNPM
+416 VSNNPM

-440 TALLLPA
+440 AALLLPA
-447 LPLPMML
+447 LPLPML
-454 AGGLLG
+454 LLGGLVG
-460 AFGCLLLLLL
+460 AFACLLLLVLI
-470 VNRSHGF
+470 NRRNGF
-477 QPERL
+477 QPERI
-482 LVNRSHGFQPER
+482 
-494 LLLSGIAITA
+494 LLSGIAITA

-536 LPIAGGL
+536 QPVALAL
-543 VVLALTLLAAC
+543 VVLALLMLAAC
-554 LLLSRWLDLLPM
+554 LLVSRWLDLMPM
-566 GPAVAAALGI
+566 GPAVATALGI
-576 RLNRAQL
+576 HLGRAQL
-583 AILLLV
+583 TILLLV
-589 AVLTASATLVVGP
+589 AVLTASATMVIGP
-602 LSFVG
+602 LSFAG
-607 LLAPHM
+607 LLAPHL
-613 AKLMGLVRAR
+613 ARLMGLVRAR
-623 WHLLGAAVSG
+623 WHLLGAAGCG

>member
-1 MNQIFPSPLR
+1 MKRLLTSPLLR
-11 LPVSLLLGLTLALA
+11 PVSILLGLTLLLA
-25 GWELAGQLSVAR
+25 YWELARQLHGALWWQSLFAPNLNDV
-37 WLATL
+37 
-42 LSPDLTDTSQAVVHF
+42 SQAVVHF
-57 SWLPRLAIC
+57 SWLPRLAVT

-122 AMAGGCLAMGLV
+122 AMAGGCLAMALV
-134 FALAWRHQLNPV
+134 FALAWRRQLNPV

-201 LAVVLAAVLV
+201 AAALLAAVLV

-260 LAAPALVRLLGV
+260 LAAPAMVRLLGI
-272 RKLALRLLW
+272 RQLGQRLLW
-281 APLLGA
+281 APILGA

-300 SRSGSVLIPTGAM
+300 SRFWPVLIPTGAM

-331 KSGTPKANAALLVA
+331 KSGTPKANAGLLVA

-351 RLVGL
+351 RLIGLLLVGL
-356 MLMGLVVAVMAS
+356 LLAVVAS
-368 LLFGQGID
+368 LLVGQGMT
-376 GWHWPSWLR
+376 GWSWPSWLR
-385 WQAQLEWRLPRTL
+385 WQAQLEWRLPRSL
-398 AAGAAGMLLAL
+398 AAGAAGVLLAL

-416 VSSNPM
+416 VSNNPM

-447 LPLPMML
+447 LPLPIML
-454 AGGLLG
+454 LGGLIG
-460 AFGCLLLLLL
+460 AFACLLLLVV
-470 VNRSHGF
+470 VNRKHGF
-477 QPERL
+477 QPERT
-482 LVNRSHGFQPER
+482 
-494 LLLSGIAITA
+494 LLSGIAITA

-511 IALANGDLRVQQL
+511 IALANGDMRVQQL

-536 LPIAGGL
+536 LPVAYGL
-543 VVLALTLLAAC
+543 VGLALLMLAAC
-554 LLLSRWLDLLPM
+554 LLVSRWLDLLPM
-566 GPAVAAALGI
+566 GSAVATALGI
-576 RLNRAQL
+576 HLNRAQL

-623 WHLLGAAVSG
+623 WHLLGAAASG

-640 DWIGQQILFPQ
+640 DWVGQQILFPQ

>member
-1 MNQIFPSPLR
+1 MKYLFPSPLLR
-11 LPVSLLLGLTLALA
+11 PALILLGLTLSLA
-25 GWELAGQLSVAR
+25 GWDLARQVPGALWWQ
-37 WLATL
+37 TL
-42 LSPDLTDTSQAVVHF
+42 FSPNLDDVRQAVVHF
-57 SWLPRLAIC
+57 SWLPRLTVT

-122 AMAGGCLAMGLV
+122 AMAGGSLAMALV
-134 FALAWRHQLNPV
+134 FALAWRRQLNPV

-172 ELKGLLVWGSGSLV
+172 ELKGLLVWGSGSLA

-201 LAVVLAAVLV
+201 VAGGLAAVLV

-225 SLGVSLQHLR
+225 SLGVSLQNLR
-235 FAGLGLAVFV
+235 LAGLGLAVFV

-260 LAAPALVRLLGV
+260 LAAPAMVRLLGI
-272 RKLALRLLW
+272 RQLGQRLLW
-281 APLLGA
+281 GPILGA
-287 LLLAATDLLLQSL
+287 LLLTATDLLLQTL
-300 SRSGSVLIPTGAM
+300 SNVWPVLIPTGAM

-324 LIPRLGI
+324 LIPRLAL
-331 KSGTPKANAALLVA
+331 KSGAPKGASGLSVA
-345 RHPAPA
+345 RHPAPTRLLTLLLLGLGLA
-351 RLVGL
+351 IIGSLLVGQ
-356 MLMGLVVAVMAS
+356 GMA
-368 LLFGQGID
+368 
-376 GWHWPSWLR
+376 GWSWPSWLR

-398 AAGAAGMLLAL
+398 AAGAAGVLLAL

-416 VSSNPM
+416 VSNNPM

-454 AGGLLG
+454 LGGLLG
-460 AFGCLLLLLL
+460 AFACLLLLVL
-470 VNRSHGF
+470 VNRKHGF
-477 QPERL
+477 QPERI
-482 LVNRSHGFQPER
+482 
-494 LLLSGIAITA
+494 LLSGIAITA

-511 IALANGDLRVQQL
+511 IALANGDMRVQQL

-536 LPIAGGL
+536 LPVAYGL
-543 VVLALTLLAAC
+543 VVLAVLMLAAC
-554 LLLSRWLDLLPM
+554 LLISRWLDLLPM
-566 GPAVAAALGI
+566 GPALATALGI

-623 WHLLGAAVSG
+623 WHLLGAAASG

-651 EVPVGLVSTLL
+651 DVPVGLVSTLL

>member
-1 MNQIFPSPLR
+1 MSSSLSSPLLR
-11 LPVSLLLGLTLALA
+11 PGLCLLVLTLGLACA
-25 GWELAGQLSVAR
+25 ELARQLPGALWWQALFSPELDDAR
-37 WLATL
+37 
-42 LSPDLTDTSQAVVHF
+42 QAVVHF

-103 LMMVTLFAPSWL
+103 LMMVTLLAPSWL
-115 LLGREWI
+115 LIGREWI
-122 AMAGGCLAMGLV
+122 AMAGGSLAMGLV
-134 FALAWRHQLNPV
+134 FALAWRRQLNPV

-172 ELKGLLVWGSGSLV
+172 ELKGLLVWGSGSLA

-191 GVSYLLPRLL
+191 GVGYLLPRLL
-201 LAVVLAAVLV
+201 LAAMLAVVLV

-225 SLGVSLQHLR
+225 SLGVSLKHLR
-235 FAGLGLAVFV
+235 FAGLGLAVFI

-260 LAAPALVRLLGV
+260 LAAPAMVRLLGV
-272 RKLALRLLW
+272 RKLAQRLLW
-281 APLLGA
+281 APILGA
-287 LLLAATDLLLQSL
+287 LLLAATDLLLQTL
-300 SRSGSVLIPTGAM
+300 SRFWPVLIPTGAM

-331 KSGTPKANAALLVA
+331 KQSAPKANSSLLLA
-345 RHPAPA
+345 RHPAPT

-356 MLMGLVVAVMAS
+356 MVLGLAAAVIAS
-368 LLFGQGID
+368 LLFGQGMG
-376 GWHWPSWLR
+376 GWGWPSWLR

-398 AAGAAGMLLAL
+398 AAGAAGVLLAL

-416 VSSNPM
+416 VSNNPM

-440 TALLLPA
+440 AALLLPA

-454 AGGLLG
+454 LGGLMG
-460 AFGCLLLLLL
+460 AFACLLLLVLI
-470 VNRSHGF
+470 NRRNGF
-477 QPERL
+477 QPERI
-482 LVNRSHGFQPER
+482 
-494 LLLSGIAITA
+494 LLSGIAITA

-536 LPIAGGL
+536 QPVALAL
-543 VVLALTLLAAC
+543 VVLALLMLAAC
-554 LLLSRWLDLLPM
+554 LLVSRWLDLMPM
-566 GPAVAAALGI
+566 GPAVATALGI
-576 RLNRAQL
+576 HLGRAQL
-583 AILLLV
+583 TILLLV
-589 AVLTASATLVVGP
+589 AVLTASATMVIGP
-602 LSFVG
+602 LSFAG
-607 LLAPHM
+607 LLAPHL
-613 AKLMGLVRAR
+613 ARLMGLVRAR
-623 WHLLGAAVSG
+623 WHLLGAAGCG

>member
-1 MNQIFPSPLR
+1 MSSSLSSPLLR
-11 LPVSLLLGLTLALA
+11 PGLCLLVLTLGLACA
-25 GWELAGQLSVAR
+25 ELARQLPGALWWQALFSPELDDAR
-37 WLATL
+37 
-42 LSPDLTDTSQAVVHF
+42 QAVVHF

-103 LMMVTLFAPSWL
+103 LMMVTLLAPSWL
-115 LLGREWI
+115 LIGREWI
-122 AMAGGCLAMGLV
+122 AMAGGSLAMGLV
-134 FALAWRHQLNPV
+134 FALAWRRQLNPV

-172 ELKGLLVWGSGSLV
+172 ELKGLLVWGSGSLA

-191 GVSYLLPRLL
+191 GVGYLLPRLL
-201 LAVVLAAVLV
+201 LAAMLAAVLV

-225 SLGVSLQHLR
+225 SLGVSLKHLR
-235 FAGLGLAVFV
+235 FAGLGLAVFI

-260 LAAPALVRLLGV
+260 LAAPAMVRLLGV
-272 RKLALRLLW
+272 RKLAQRLLW
-281 APLLGA
+281 APILGA
-287 LLLAATDLLLQSL
+287 LLLAATDLLLQTL
-300 SRSGSVLIPTGAM
+300 SRFWPVLIPTGAM

-331 KSGTPKANAALLVA
+331 KQSAPKANSSLQLA
-345 RHPAPA
+345 RHPAPT

-356 MLMGLVVAVMAS
+356 MVLGLAAAVIAS
-368 LLFGQGID
+368 LLFGQGMG
-376 GWHWPSWLR
+376 GWGWPSWLR
-385 WQAQLEWRLPRTL
+385 WQVQLEWRLPRTL
-398 AAGAAGMLLAL
+398 AAGAAGVLLAL

-416 VSSNPM
+416 VSNNPM

-440 TALLLPA
+440 AALLLPA

-454 AGGLLG
+454 LGGLVG
-460 AFGCLLLLLL
+460 AFACLLLLVLI
-470 VNRSHGF
+470 NRRNGF
-477 QPERL
+477 QPERI
-482 LVNRSHGFQPER
+482 
-494 LLLSGIAITA
+494 LLSGIAITA

-511 IALANGDLRVQQL
+511 IALANGDLWVQQL

-536 LPIAGGL
+536 QPVALAL
-543 VVLALTLLAAC
+543 VVLALLMLAAC
-554 LLLSRWLDLLPM
+554 LLVSRWLDLMPM
-566 GPAVAAALGI
+566 GPAVATALGI
-576 RLNRAQL
+576 HLGRAQL
-583 AILLLV
+583 TILLLV
-589 AVLTASATLVVGP
+589 AVLTASATMVIGP
-602 LSFVG
+602 LSFAG
-607 LLAPHM
+607 LLAPHL
-613 AKLMGLVRAR
+613 ARLMGLVRAR
-623 WHLLGAAVSG
+623 WHLLGAAGCG

>member
-1 MNQIFPSPLR
+1 MNHL
-11 LPVSLLLGLTLALA
+11 LPASLLRPGLCLLLLTGVLA
-25 GWELAGQLSVAR
+25 GWDLAHQLPDAPWWQAIFSPNLDDAR
-37 WLATL
+37 
-42 LSPDLTDTSQAVVHF
+42 QAVIHF
-57 SWLPRLAIC
+57 SWLPRLVVC

-115 LLGREWI
+115 LIGREWI
-122 AMAGGCLAMGLV
+122 AMAGGSLAMGLV
-134 FALAWRHQLNPV
+134 FALAWRRQLNPV

-172 ELKGLLVWGSGSLV
+172 ELKGLLVWGSGSLA

-191 GVSYLLPRLL
+191 GVLYLLPRLL
-201 LAVVLAAVLV
+201 VAVVLAALLV

-225 SLGVSLQHLR
+225 SLGVSLKQLR
-235 FAGLGLAVFV
+235 FAGLGLAVFI

-260 LAAPALVRLLGV
+260 LAAPVMVRMLGV
-272 RKLALRLLW
+272 RQLGLRLLW
-281 APLLGA
+281 APVLGA

-300 SRSGSVLIPTGAM
+300 TRFWPVLIPTGAM

-324 LIPRLGI
+324 LIPRLSF
-331 KSGTPKANAALLVA
+331 KATPRAAVGLVVA

-351 RLVGL
+351 RFIAILVAGL
-356 MLMGLVVAVMAS
+356 VAVMLAS
-368 LLFGQGID
+368 LLVGQGMD
-376 GWHWPSWLR
+376 GWHWPSWFR

-398 AAGAAGMLLAL
+398 AAGAAGVLLAL

-416 VSSNPM
+416 VSNNPM

-429 VSGGTFMGVIA
+429 VSGGTFMGVLA

-447 LPLPMML
+447 LPLPLML
-454 AGGLLG
+454 LGGVLG
-460 AFGCLLLLLL
+460 AFVCLLLLVLI
-470 VNRSHGF
+470 NRKNGF
-477 QPERL
+477 QPERI
-482 LVNRSHGFQPER
+482 
-494 LLLSGIAITA
+494 LLSGIAITA

-536 LPIAGGL
+536 PPVAYGL
-543 VVLALTLLAAC
+543 TGLALLMLAAC
-554 LLLSRWLDLLPM
+554 LLVSRWLDLMPM
-566 GPAVAAALGI
+566 GPAVATALGI

-583 AILLLV
+583 IILLLV
-589 AVLTASATLVVGP
+589 AVLTASATMVIGP
-602 LSFVG
+602 LSFAG

-623 WHLLGAAVSG
+623 WHLLGAAGCG
-633 ALLMVSA
+633 ALLMVLA
-640 DWIGQQILFPQ
+640 DWVGQQILFPQ

>member
-1 MNQIFPSPLR
+1 MNAVLPSTLLR
-11 LPVSLLLGLTLALA
+11 PGLCLLLLTFSLA
-25 GWELAGQLSVAR
+25 GWDLAHQLPGSLWWQALFSLQLDDAR
-37 WLATL
+37 
-42 LSPDLTDTSQAVVHF
+42 QAVIHF

-103 LMMVTLFAPSWL
+103 LMVVTLFAPSWL
-115 LLGREWI
+115 LIGWEWI
-122 AMAGGCLAMGLV
+122 AMAGGSLAMGLV
-134 FALAWRHQLNPV
+134 FALAWRRQLNPV

-160 AISMGLLLFFQE
+160 AISLGLLLFFQE
-172 ELKGLLVWGSGSLV
+172 ELKGLLVWGSGSLA
-186 QNSWS
+186 QTSWS
-191 GVSYLLPRLL
+191 GVGYLLPRLL
-201 LAVVLAAVLV
+201 VAGVLAALLT

-225 SLGVSLQHLR
+225 SLGVSLKHLR

-260 LAAPALVRLLGV
+260 LAAPVMVRMLGV
-272 RKLALRLLW
+272 RRLGLRLLW
-281 APLLGA
+281 APVLGA

-300 SRSGSVLIPTGAM
+300 TRFWPVLIPTGAM

-324 LIPRLGI
+324 LIPRLTL
-331 KSGTPKANAALLVA
+331 KSAPRAAAGLVVA
-345 RHPAPA
+345 RHPAPG
-351 RLVGL
+351 RFIGWLVAAL
-356 MLMGLVVAVMAS
+356 LVAILAS
-368 LLFGQGID
+368 LLFGQGMH
-376 GWHWPSWLR
+376 GWGWPSWLR
-385 WQAQLEWRLPRTL
+385 WEAQLEWRLPRTL
-398 AAGAAGMLLAL
+398 AAGAAGVLLAL

-416 VSSNPM
+416 VSNNPM

-440 TALLLPA
+440 TALLLPT

-454 AGGLLG
+454 LGGLVG
-460 AFGCLLLLLL
+460 AFGCLLLLVLI
-470 VNRSHGF
+470 NRKHGF
-477 QPERL
+477 QPERI
-482 LVNRSHGFQPER
+482 
-494 LLLSGIAITA
+494 LLSGIAITA

-536 LPIAGGL
+536 QPVAWA
-543 VVLALTLLAAC
+543 LALLALLMLGAS
-554 LLLSRWLDLLPM
+554 LLVSRWLDLMPM
-566 GPAVAAALGI
+566 GPGVATAIGI
-576 RLNRAQL
+576 RLSRAQL
-583 AILLLV
+583 IILLLV
-589 AVLTASATLVVGP
+589 AVLTASATMVIGP
-602 LSFVG
+602 LSFAG

-613 AKLMGLVRAR
+613 ARLMGLVRAR
-623 WHLLGAAVSG
+623 WHLLGAAGCG

-640 DWIGQQILFPQ
+640 DWVGQQILFPQ

-662 GGAYFMWCLRRL
+662 GGAYFMWCLRRF

>member
-1 MNQIFPSPLR
+1 MSSSLSSPLLR
-11 LPVSLLLGLTLALA
+11 PGLCLLVLTLGLACAELSRQLPGALWWQA
-25 GWELAGQLSVAR
+25 LFSPELDDAR
-37 WLATL
+37 
-42 LSPDLTDTSQAVVHF
+42 QAVVHF

-103 LMMVTLFAPSWL
+103 LMMVTLLAPSWL
-115 LLGREWI
+115 LIGREWI
-122 AMAGGCLAMGLV
+122 AMAGGSLAMGLV
-134 FALAWRHQLNPV
+134 FALAWRRQLNPV

-172 ELKGLLVWGSGSLV
+172 ELKGLLVWGSGSLA

-191 GVSYLLPRLL
+191 GVGYLLPRLL
-201 LAVVLAAVLV
+201 LAAMLAAVLV

-225 SLGVSLQHLR
+225 SLGVSLKHLR
-235 FAGLGLAVFV
+235 FAGLGLAVFI

-260 LAAPALVRLLGV
+260 LAAPAMVRLLGV
-272 RKLALRLLW
+272 RKLAQRLLW
-281 APLLGA
+281 APILGA
-287 LLLAATDLLLQSL
+287 LLLAATDLLLQTL
-300 SRSGSVLIPTGAM
+300 SRFWPVLIPTGAM

-331 KSGTPKANAALLVA
+331 KQSAPKANSSLQLA
-345 RHPAPA
+345 RHPAPT

-356 MLMGLVVAVMAS
+356 MVLGLAAAVIAS
-368 LLFGQGID
+368 LLFGQGMG
-376 GWHWPSWLR
+376 GWGWPSWLR
-385 WQAQLEWRLPRTL
+385 WQVQLEWRLPRTL
-398 AAGAAGMLLAL
+398 AAGAAGVLLAL

-416 VSSNPM
+416 VSNNPM

-440 TALLLPA
+440 AALLLPA

-454 AGGLLG
+454 LGGLVG
-460 AFGCLLLLLL
+460 AFACLLLLVLI
-470 VNRSHGF
+470 NRRNGF
-477 QPERL
+477 QPERI
-482 LVNRSHGFQPER
+482 
-494 LLLSGIAITA
+494 LLSGIAITA
-504 LFEPLQA
+504 LLEPLQA

-536 LPIAGGL
+536 QPVALAL
-543 VVLALTLLAAC
+543 VVLALLMLAAC
-554 LLLSRWLDLLPM
+554 LLVSRWLDLMPM
-566 GPAVAAALGI
+566 GPAVATALGI
-576 RLNRAQL
+576 HLGRAQL
-583 AILLLV
+583 TILLLV
-589 AVLTASATLVVGP
+589 AVLTASATMVIGP
-602 LSFVG
+602 LSFAG
-607 LLAPHM
+607 LLAPHL
-613 AKLMGLVRAR
+613 ARLMGLVRAR
-623 WHLLGAAVSG
+623 WHLLGAAGCG

>member
-1 MNQIFPSPLR
+1 MSSSLSSPLLR
-11 LPVSLLLGLTLALA
+11 PGLCLLVLTLGLACA
-25 GWELAGQLSVAR
+25 ELARQLPGALWWQALFSPELDDAR
-37 WLATL
+37 
-42 LSPDLTDTSQAVVHF
+42 QAVVHF

-103 LMMVTLFAPSWL
+103 LMMVTLLAPSWL
-115 LLGREWI
+115 LIGREWI
-122 AMAGGCLAMGLV
+122 AMAGGSLAMGLV
-134 FALAWRHQLNPV
+134 FALAWRRQLNPV

-172 ELKGLLVWGSGSLV
+172 ELKGLLVWGSGSLA

-191 GVSYLLPRLL
+191 GVGYLLPRLL
-201 LAVVLAAVLV
+201 LAAMLAAVLV

-225 SLGVSLQHLR
+225 SLGVSLKHLR
-235 FAGLGLAVFV
+235 FAGLGLAVFI

-260 LAAPALVRLLGV
+260 LAAPAMVRLLGV
-272 RKLALRLLW
+272 RKLAQRLLW
-281 APLLGA
+281 APILGA
-287 LLLAATDLLLQSL
+287 LLLAATDLLLQTL
-300 SRSGSVLIPTGAM
+300 SRFWPVLIPTGAM

-331 KSGTPKANAALLVA
+331 KQSAPKANSSLLLA
-345 RHPAPA
+345 RHPAPT

-356 MLMGLVVAVMAS
+356 MVLGLAAAVIAS
-368 LLFGQGID
+368 LLFGQGMG
-376 GWHWPSWLR
+376 GWGWPSWLR

-398 AAGAAGMLLAL
+398 AAGAAGVLLAL

-416 VSSNPM
+416 VSNNPM

-440 TALLLPA
+440 AALLLPA
-447 LPLPMML
+447 LPLPML
-454 AGGLLG
+454 LLGGLVG
-460 AFGCLLLLLL
+460 AFACLLLLVLI
-470 VNRSHGF
+470 NRRNGF
-477 QPERL
+477 QPERI
-482 LVNRSHGFQPER
+482 
-494 LLLSGIAITA
+494 LLSGIAITA

-536 LPIAGGL
+536 QPVALAL
-543 VVLALTLLAAC
+543 VVLALLMLAAC
-554 LLLSRWLDLLPM
+554 LLASRWLDLMPM
-566 GPAVAAALGI
+566 GPAVATALGI
-576 RLNRAQL
+576 HLGRAQL
-583 AILLLV
+583 TILLLV
-589 AVLTASATLVVGP
+589 AVLTASATMVIGP
-602 LSFVG
+602 LSFAG
-607 LLAPHM
+607 LLAPHL
-613 AKLMGLVRAR
+613 ARLMGLVRAR
-623 WHLLGAAVSG
+623 WHLLGAAGCG

>member
-1 MNQIFPSPLR
+1 MRSSLSSPLLR
-11 LPVSLLLGLTLALA
+11 PGLCLLVLTLGLACAELSRQLPGALWWQA
-25 GWELAGQLSVAR
+25 LFSPELDDAR
-37 WLATL
+37 
-42 LSPDLTDTSQAVVHF
+42 QAVVHF

-103 LMMVTLFAPSWL
+103 LMMVTLLAPSWL
-115 LLGREWI
+115 LIGREWI
-122 AMAGGCLAMGLV
+122 AMAGGSLAMGLV
-134 FALAWRHQLNPV
+134 FALAWRRQLNPV

-172 ELKGLLVWGSGSLV
+172 ELKGLLVWGSGSLA

-191 GVSYLLPRLL
+191 GVGYLLPRLL
-201 LAVVLAAVLV
+201 LAAMLAAVLV

-225 SLGVSLQHLR
+225 SLGVSLKHLR
-235 FAGLGLAVFV
+235 FAGLGLAVFI

-260 LAAPALVRLLGV
+260 LAAPAMVRLLGV
-272 RKLALRLLW
+272 RKLAQRLLW
-281 APLLGA
+281 APILGA
-287 LLLAATDLLLQSL
+287 LLLAATDLLLQTL
-300 SRSGSVLIPTGAM
+300 SRFWPVLIPTGAM

-331 KSGTPKANAALLVA
+331 KQSAPKANSSLQLA
-345 RHPAPA
+345 RHPAPT

-356 MLMGLVVAVMAS
+356 MVLGLAAAVIAS
-368 LLFGQGID
+368 LLFGQGMG
-376 GWHWPSWLR
+376 GWGWPSWLR
-385 WQAQLEWRLPRTL
+385 WQVQLEWRLPRTL
-398 AAGAAGMLLAL
+398 AAGAAGVLLAL

-416 VSSNPM
+416 VSNNPM

-440 TALLLPA
+440 AALLLPA

-454 AGGLLG
+454 LGGLVG
-460 AFGCLLLLLL
+460 AFACLLLLVLI
-470 VNRSHGF
+470 NRRNGF
-477 QPERL
+477 QPERI
-482 LVNRSHGFQPER
+482 
-494 LLLSGIAITA
+494 LLSGIAITA

-536 LPIAGGL
+536 QPVALAL
-543 VVLALTLLAAC
+543 VVLALLMLAAC
-554 LLLSRWLDLLPM
+554 LLVSRWLDLMPM
-566 GPAVAAALGI
+566 GPAVATALGI
-576 RLNRAQL
+576 HLGRAQL
-583 AILLLV
+583 TILLLV
-589 AVLTASATLVVGP
+589 AVLTASATMVIGP
-602 LSFVG
+602 LSFAG
-607 LLAPHM
+607 LLAPHL
-613 AKLMGLVRAR
+613 ARLMGLVRAR
-623 WHLLGAAVSG
+623 WHLLGAAGCG

>member
-1 MNQIFPSPLR
+1 MSSSLSSPLLR
-11 LPVSLLLGLTLALA
+11 PGLCLLVLTLGLACA
-25 GWELAGQLSVAR
+25 ELARQLPGALWWQALFSPELDDAR
-37 WLATL
+37 
-42 LSPDLTDTSQAVVHF
+42 QAVVHF

-103 LMMVTLFAPSWL
+103 LMMVTLLAPSWL
-115 LLGREWI
+115 LIGGEWI
-122 AMAGGCLAMGLV
+122 AMAGGSLAMGLV
-134 FALAWRHQLNPV
+134 FALAWRRQLNPV

-172 ELKGLLVWGSGSLV
+172 ELKGLLVWGSGSLA

-191 GVSYLLPRLL
+191 GVGYLLPRLL
-201 LAVVLAAVLV
+201 LAAMLAAVLV

-225 SLGVSLQHLR
+225 SLGVSLKHLR
-235 FAGLGLAVFV
+235 FAGLGLAVFI

-260 LAAPALVRLLGV
+260 LAAPAMVRLLGV
-272 RKLALRLLW
+272 RKLAQRLLW
-281 APLLGA
+281 APILGA
-287 LLLAATDLLLQSL
+287 LLLAATDLLLQTL
-300 SRSGSVLIPTGAM
+300 SRFWPVLIPTGAM

-331 KSGTPKANAALLVA
+331 KQSAPKANSSLQLA
-345 RHPAPA
+345 RHPAPT

-356 MLMGLVVAVMAS
+356 MVLGLAAAVIAS
-368 LLFGQGID
+368 LLFGQGMG
-376 GWHWPSWLR
+376 GWGWPSWLR

-398 AAGAAGMLLAL
+398 AAGAAGVLLAL

-416 VSSNPM
+416 VSNNPM

-440 TALLLPA
+440 AALLLPA

-454 AGGLLG
+454 LGGLVG
-460 AFGCLLLLLL
+460 AFACLLLLVLI
-470 VNRSHGF
+470 NRRNGF
-477 QPERL
+477 QPER
-482 LVNRSHGFQPER
+482 V
-494 LLLSGIAITA
+494 LLSGIAITA

-536 LPIAGGL
+536 QPVALAL
-543 VVLALTLLAAC
+543 VVLALLMLAAC
-554 LLLSRWLDLLPM
+554 LLVSRWLDLMPM
-566 GPAVAAALGI
+566 GPAVATALGI
-576 RLNRAQL
+576 PLRRAQL
-583 AILLLV
+583 TILLLV
-589 AVLTASATLVVGP
+589 AVLTASATMVIGP
-602 LSFVG
+602 LSFAG
-607 LLAPHM
+607 LLAPHL
-613 AKLMGLVRAR
+613 ARLMGLVRAR
-623 WHLLGAAVSG
+623 WHLLGAAGCG

>member
-1 MNQIFPSPLR
+1 MKHIFPSPLLR
-11 LPVSLLLGLTLALA
+11 PTLILLGLTLSLA
-25 GWELAGQLSVAR
+25 CWELARQLPGVLWWQTLFAPNLDDAR
-37 WLATL
+37 
-42 LSPDLTDTSQAVVHF
+42 QAVVHF
-57 SWLPRLAIC
+57 SWLPRLTVT

-122 AMAGGCLAMGLV
+122 AMAGGSLAMALV
-134 FALAWRHQLNPV
+134 FALAWRRQLNPV

-172 ELKGLLVWGSGSLV
+172 ELKGLLVWGSGSLA
-186 QNSWS
+186 QNSWN

-201 LAVVLAAVLV
+201 VAGGLAAVLV

-225 SLGVSLQHLR
+225 SLGVSLQSLR
-235 FAGLGLAVFV
+235 LAGLGLAVFV

-260 LAAPALVRLLGV
+260 LAAPAMVRLLGI
-272 RKLALRLLW
+272 RQLGQRLLW
-281 APLLGA
+281 APVLGA
-287 LLLAATDLLLQSL
+287 LLLAATDLLLQSV
-300 SRSGSVLIPTGAM
+300 SRFWPMLIPTGAM

-324 LIPRLGI
+324 LIPRLSL
-331 KSGTPKANAALLVA
+331 KSGTPKASTGLLVA
-345 RHPAPA
+345 RHPAPT
-351 RLVGL
+351 RLITLLLLGL
-356 MLMGLVVAVMAS
+356 GLAIIGS
-368 LLFGQGID
+368 LLFGQGMH
-376 GWHWPSWLR
+376 GWSWPSWLR

-398 AAGAAGMLLAL
+398 AAGAAGILLAL

-416 VSSNPM
+416 VSNNPM

-454 AGGLLG
+454 LGGLLG
-460 AFGCLLLLLL
+460 AFGCLLLLVL
-470 VNRSHGF
+470 VNRKHGF
-477 QPERL
+477 QPERI
-482 LVNRSHGFQPER
+482 
-494 LLLSGIAITA
+494 LLSGIAITA

-511 IALANGDLRVQQL
+511 IALANGDMRVQQL

-536 LPIAGGL
+536 LPVAYGL
-543 VVLALTLLAAC
+543 VALAVLMLAGC
-554 LLLSRWLDLLPM
+554 LLISRWLDLLPM
-566 GPAVAAALGI
+566 GPALATALGI

-623 WHLLGAAVSG
+623 WHLLGAAASG

-651 EVPVGLVSTLL
+651 DVPVGLVSTLL

>member
-1 MNQIFPSPLR
+1 MKHLFPSPLLR
-11 LPVSLLLGLTLALA
+11 PALILLGLTLSLA
-25 GWELAGQLSVAR
+25 CWELARQLPGVFWWQTLFAPNLDDAR
-37 WLATL
+37 
-42 LSPDLTDTSQAVVHF
+42 QAVVHF
-57 SWLPRLAIC
+57 SWLPRLTVT

-122 AMAGGCLAMGLV
+122 AMAGGSLAMALV
-134 FALAWRHQLNPV
+134 FALAWRRQLNPV

-172 ELKGLLVWGSGSLV
+172 ELKGLLVWGSGSLA

-191 GVSYLLPRLL
+191 GVHYLLPRLL
-201 LAVVLAAVLV
+201 VAGGLAATLV

-235 FAGLGLAVFV
+235 LAGLGLAVFV

-260 LAAPALVRLLGV
+260 LAAPAMVRLLGI
-272 RKLALRLLW
+272 RQLGQRLLW
-281 APLLGA
+281 APVLGA
-287 LLLAATDLLLQSL
+287 LLLAATDLLLQSV
-300 SRSGSVLIPTGAM
+300 SRFWPMLIPTGAM

-324 LIPRLGI
+324 LIPRLSL
-331 KSGTPKANAALLVA
+331 KSGTPKASTGLLVA
-345 RHPAPA
+345 RHPAPT
-351 RLVGL
+351 RLITLLLLGL
-356 MLMGLVVAVMAS
+356 GLAIIGS
-368 LLFGQGID
+368 LLFGQGMH
-376 GWHWPSWLR
+376 GWSWPSWLR

-398 AAGAAGMLLAL
+398 AAGAAGILLAL

-416 VSSNPM
+416 VSNNPM

-447 LPLPMML
+447 LPVPMML
-454 AGGLLG
+454 LGGLIG
-460 AFGCLLLLLL
+460 AFGCLLLLVL
-470 VNRSHGF
+470 VNRKHGF
-477 QPERL
+477 QPERI
-482 LVNRSHGFQPER
+482 
-494 LLLSGIAITA
+494 LLSGIAITA

-511 IALANGDLRVQQL
+511 IALANGDMRVQQL

-536 LPIAGGL
+536 LPVAYGL
-543 VVLALTLLAAC
+543 VALAVLMLAAC
-554 LLLSRWLDLLPM
+554 LLISRWLDLLPM
-566 GPAVAAALGI
+566 GPALATALGI

-623 WHLLGAAVSG
+623 WHLLGAAASG

-651 EVPVGLVSTLL
+651 DVPVGLVSTLL

>member
-1 MNQIFPSPLR
+1 MSSSLSSPLLR
-11 LPVSLLLGLTLALA
+11 PGLCLLVLTLGLACA
-25 GWELAGQLSVAR
+25 ELARQLPGALWWQALFSPELDDAR
-37 WLATL
+37 
-42 LSPDLTDTSQAVVHF
+42 QAVVHF

-103 LMMVTLFAPSWL
+103 LMMVTLLAPSWL
-115 LLGREWI
+115 LIGREWV
-122 AMAGGCLAMGLV
+122 AMAGGSLAMGLV
-134 FALAWRHQLNPV
+134 FALAWRRQLNPV

-172 ELKGLLVWGSGSLV
+172 ELKGLLVWGSGSLA

-191 GVSYLLPRLL
+191 GVGYLLPRLL
-201 LAVVLAAVLV
+201 LAAMLAVVLV

-225 SLGVSLQHLR
+225 SLGVSLKHLR
-235 FAGLGLAVFV
+235 FAGLGLAVFI

-260 LAAPALVRLLGV
+260 LAAPAMVRLLGV
-272 RKLALRLLW
+272 RKLAQRLLW
-281 APLLGA
+281 APILGA
-287 LLLAATDLLLQSL
+287 LLLAATDLLLQTL
-300 SRSGSVLIPTGAM
+300 SRFWPVLIPTGAM

-331 KSGTPKANAALLVA
+331 KQSAPKANSSLQLA
-345 RHPAPA
+345 RHPAPT

-356 MLMGLVVAVMAS
+356 MVLGLAAAVIAS
-368 LLFGQGID
+368 LLFGQGMD
-376 GWHWPSWLR
+376 GWGWPSWLR

-398 AAGAAGMLLAL
+398 AAGAAGVLLAL

-416 VSSNPM
+416 VSNNPM

-440 TALLLPA
+440 AALLLPA

-454 AGGLLG
+454 LGGLVG
-460 AFGCLLLLLL
+460 AFACLLLLVLI
-470 VNRSHGF
+470 NRRNGF
-477 QPERL
+477 QPERI
-482 LVNRSHGFQPER
+482 
-494 LLLSGIAITA
+494 LLSGIAITA

-536 LPIAGGL
+536 QPVALAL
-543 VVLALTLLAAC
+543 VVLALLMLAAC
-554 LLLSRWLDLLPM
+554 LLASRWLDLMPM
-566 GPAVAAALGI
+566 GPAVATALGI
-576 RLNRAQL
+576 HLGRAQL
-583 AILLLV
+583 TILLLV
-589 AVLTASATLVVGP
+589 AVLTASATMVIGP
-602 LSFVG
+602 LSFAG
-607 LLAPHM
+607 LLAPHL
-613 AKLMGLVRAR
+613 ARLMGLVRAR
-623 WHLLGAAVSG
+623 WHLLGAAGCG

>member
-1 MNQIFPSPLR
+1 MKRLLTSPQLR
-11 LPVSLLLGLTLALA
+11 PVSILLGLTLSLA
-25 GWELAGQLSVAR
+25 YWELARQLPGALWWQSLFAPNLDDV
-37 WLATL
+37 
-42 LSPDLTDTSQAVVHF
+42 SQAVVHF
-57 SWLPRLAIC
+57 SWLPRLVVT

-122 AMAGGCLAMGLV
+122 AMAGGSLAMALV
-134 FALAWRHQLNPV
+134 FALAWRRQLNPV

-201 LAVVLAAVLV
+201 AAALLAAVLV

-260 LAAPALVRLLGV
+260 LAAPAMVRLLGI
-272 RKLALRLLW
+272 RQLGQRLLW
-281 APLLGA
+281 APILGA

-300 SRSGSVLIPTGAM
+300 SRFWPVLIPTGAM

-331 KSGTPKANAALLVA
+331 KSGTPKANAGLLVA

-351 RLVGL
+351 RLIGLLLVGL
-356 MLMGLVVAVMAS
+356 LLAVVAS
-368 LLFGQGID
+368 LLVGQGMT
-376 GWHWPSWLR
+376 GWSWPSWLR

-398 AAGAAGMLLAL
+398 AAGAAGVLLAL

-416 VSSNPM
+416 VSNNPM

-447 LPLPMML
+447 LPLPLML

-460 AFGCLLLLLL
+460 AFGCLLLLVV
-470 VNRSHGF
+470 VNRKHGF
-477 QPERL
+477 QPERI
-482 LVNRSHGFQPER
+482 
-494 LLLSGIAITA
+494 LLSGIAITA

-511 IALANGDLRVQQL
+511 IALANGDMRVQQL

-536 LPIAGGL
+536 LPVAYGL
-543 VVLALTLLAAC
+543 VGLALLMLAAC
-554 LLLSRWLDLLPM
+554 LLVSRWLDLLPM
-566 GPAVAAALGI
+566 GAAVATALGI

-623 WHLLGAAVSG
+623 WHQLGAAASG

-640 DWIGQQILFPQ
+640 DWVGQQILFPQ

>member
-1 MNQIFPSPLR
+1 MSSSLSSPLLR
-11 LPVSLLLGLTLALA
+11 PGLCLLVLTLGLACA
-25 GWELAGQLSVAR
+25 ELARQLPGALWWQALFSPELDDAR
-37 WLATL
+37 
-42 LSPDLTDTSQAVVHF
+42 QAVVHF

-103 LMMVTLFAPSWL
+103 LMMVTLLAPSWL
-115 LLGREWI
+115 LIGREWI
-122 AMAGGCLAMGLV
+122 AMAGGSLAMGLV
-134 FALAWRHQLNPV
+134 FALAWRRQLNPV

-172 ELKGLLVWGSGSLV
+172 ELKGLLVWGSGSLA

-191 GVSYLLPRLL
+191 GVGYLLPRFL
-201 LAVVLAAVLV
+201 LAAMLAAVLV

-225 SLGVSLQHLR
+225 SLGVSLKHLR
-235 FAGLGLAVFV
+235 FAGLGLAVFI

-260 LAAPALVRLLGV
+260 LAAPAMVRLLGV
-272 RKLALRLLW
+272 RKLAQRLLW
-281 APLLGA
+281 APILGA
-287 LLLAATDLLLQSL
+287 LLLAATDLLLQTL
-300 SRSGSVLIPTGAM
+300 SRFWPVLIPTGAM

-331 KSGTPKANAALLVA
+331 KQSAPKANSSLLLA
-345 RHPAPA
+345 RHPAPT

-356 MLMGLVVAVMAS
+356 MVLGLAAAVIAS
-368 LLFGQGID
+368 LLFGQGMD
-376 GWHWPSWLR
+376 GWGWPSWLR

-398 AAGAAGMLLAL
+398 AAGAAGVLLAL

-416 VSSNPM
+416 VSNNPM

-440 TALLLPA
+440 AALLLPA

-454 AGGLLG
+454 LGGLVG
-460 AFGCLLLLLL
+460 AFACLLLLVLI
-470 VNRSHGF
+470 NRRNGF
-477 QPERL
+477 QPERI
-482 LVNRSHGFQPER
+482 
-494 LLLSGIAITA
+494 LLSGIAITA

-536 LPIAGGL
+536 QPVALAL
-543 VVLALTLLAAC
+543 VVLALLMLAAC
-554 LLLSRWLDLLPM
+554 LLVSRWLDLMPM
-566 GPAVAAALGI
+566 GPAVATALGI
-576 RLNRAQL
+576 HLGRAQL
-583 AILLLV
+583 TILLLV
-589 AVLTASATLVVGP
+589 AVLTASATMVIGP
-602 LSFVG
+602 LSFAG
-607 LLAPHM
+607 LLAPHL
-613 AKLMGLVRAR
+613 ARLMGLVRAR
-623 WHLLGAAVSG
+623 WHLLGAAGCG

>member
-1 MNQIFPSPLR
+1 MRSSLSSPLLR
-11 LPVSLLLGLTLALA
+11 PGLCLLVLTLGLACT
-25 GWELAGQLSVAR
+25 ELARQLPGALWWQALFSPELDDAR
-37 WLATL
+37 
-42 LSPDLTDTSQAVVHF
+42 QAVVHF

-103 LMMVTLFAPSWL
+103 LMMVTLLAPSWL
-115 LLGREWI
+115 LIGREWI
-122 AMAGGCLAMGLV
+122 AMAGGSLAMGLV
-134 FALAWRHQLNPV
+134 FALAWRRQLNPV

-172 ELKGLLVWGSGSLV
+172 ELKGLLVWGSGSLA

-191 GVSYLLPRLL
+191 GVGYLLPRLL
-201 LAVVLAAVLV
+201 LAAMLAAVLV

-225 SLGVSLQHLR
+225 SLGVSLKHLR
-235 FAGLGLAVFV
+235 FAGLGLAVFI

-260 LAAPALVRLLGV
+260 LAAPAMVRLLGV
-272 RKLALRLLW
+272 RKLAQRLLW
-281 APLLGA
+281 APILGA
-287 LLLAATDLLLQSL
+287 LLLAATDLLLQTL
-300 SRSGSVLIPTGAM
+300 SRFWPVLIPTGAM

-331 KSGTPKANAALLVA
+331 KQSAPKTNSSLLLA
-345 RHPAPA
+345 RHPAPT

-356 MLMGLVVAVMAS
+356 MVLGLAAAVIAS
-368 LLFGQGID
+368 LLFGQGMG
-376 GWHWPSWLR
+376 GWGWPSWLR

-398 AAGAAGMLLAL
+398 AAGAAGVLLAL

-416 VSSNPM
+416 VSNNPM

-440 TALLLPA
+440 AALLLPA

-454 AGGLLG
+454 LGGLVG
-460 AFGCLLLLLL
+460 AFACLLLLVLI
-470 VNRSHGF
+470 NRRNGF
-477 QPERL
+477 QPERI
-482 LVNRSHGFQPER
+482 
-494 LLLSGIAITA
+494 LLSGIAITA

-536 LPIAGGL
+536 QPVALAL
-543 VVLALTLLAAC
+543 VVLALLMLAAC
-554 LLLSRWLDLLPM
+554 LLASRWLDLMPM
-566 GPAVAAALGI
+566 GPAVATALGI
-576 RLNRAQL
+576 HLGRAQL
-583 AILLLV
+583 TILLLV
-589 AVLTASATLVVGP
+589 AVLTASATMVIGP
-602 LSFVG
+602 LSFAG
-607 LLAPHM
+607 LLAPHL
-613 AKLMGLVRAR
+613 ARLMGLVRAR
-623 WHLLGAAVSG
+623 WHLLGAAGCG